1 MKGVWVVTRPTKN
14 GPVTSIELYDTNRD
28 LLCQF
33 FLSTQKIEK
42 EQADKAKLI
51 WQDYT
56 DRLKQTLVGA

>member
-1 MKGVWVVTRPTKN
+1 MTSSHDNDGV
-14 GPVTSIELYDTNRD
+14 D